1 MIRAIKIE
9 LLPMQFKII
18 AAQDLNTQQR
28 QQIAELC
35 FAAFDEDPWSQ
46 YTFMQNAVHIV
57 GILDDNI
64 VSHALWTDRVFT
76 INGNFT
82 VKTAYIEYVTTDYH
96 MRGKGLASQ
105 LLRYLTDILTTL
117 DYELA
122 ALQPEDG
129 AFYKKLDWIPW
140 WGDLYIKQGAS
151 TYLTDDNQI
160 MLFPLSA
167 NLKERLSQHSE
178 VNTICADWREGELW

>member
-1 MIRAIKIE
+1 
-9 LLPMQFKII
+9 MQFKII

-64 VSHALWTDRVFT
+64 VSHVLWTDRVFT
-76 INGNFT
+76 INGSFS
-82 VKTAYIEYVTTDYH
+82 VKTAYVEYVTTDYQV
-96 MRGKGLASQ
+96 RGKGLASQ

-117 DYELA
+117 DYELV

-140 WGDLYIKQGAS
+140 RGNLYIKQGAS

-178 VNTICADWREGELW
+178 ENTICADWREGELW